1 MSTARRLRKHRVAM
15 FAIGLMLPAC
25 HSPATEVIRAHPP
38 YSRLAGR
45 WSATVREIL
54 GHAFSDED
62 LGETEWSLLDERVVV
77 ATVSPDGRFD
87 WSRTWLGVV
96 LGIHG
101 LCEPGDQCRVRR
113 FGGAEYEVISA
124 EYAPTKSLI
133 EVAEVPHQDGTYN
146 LMSYLQ
152 MELQLQSQHRALAQ
166 IVTDGPY
173 PLGASPE
180 RPTPP
185 SGPIDYST
193 PYSWTLT
200 LARHDDAPQKRK
212 RVRSSIAGTWAE
224 YPDSYRAV
232 LVIRADGTFDWTATD
247 GGIFGSFYQLDH
259 SGDRAVGV
267 FAGQLHEVVDA
278 KYRPNE
284 SRIKVRSWRRDD
296 PSVDQ
301 MFELVAKAA
310 GPNAI
315 RVRVRTTADDG
326 RRERLAATLYRNEC
340 AREREEDVLDAVR
353 RAGEVQ

>member
-1 MSTARRLRKHRVAM
+1 MSTARSLRKHRVVM

-25 HSPATEVIRAHPP
+25 HNPAFEALRADPP

-54 GHAFSDED
+54 GHAFSDGD
-62 LGETEWSLLDERVVV
+62 LSETEWSVLDERVVV
-77 ATVSPDGRFD
+77 ATVLPNARFD

-96 LGIHG
+96 TGIHG
-101 LCEPGDQCRVRR
+101 PCEQGDRCRARR
-113 FGGAEYEVISA
+113 FGGTEYEVIKADYS
-124 EYAPTKSLI
+124 PTKSVI
-133 EVAEVPHQDGTYN
+133 EVASAPGQDDSQS
-146 LMSYLQ
+146 LMSYLR
-152 MELQLQSQHRALAQ
+152 MEVQLQSQHRALAQ

-200 LARHDDAPQKRK
+200 LERHDDAPQKRT

-232 LVIRADGTFDWTATD
+232 LVIRADGTFDWTATA
-247 GGIFGSFYQLDH
+247 GGVFGSFYQLDH
-259 SGDRAVGV
+259 AGDRAVGV

-301 MFELVAKAA
+301 MFELVARAA
-310 GPNAI
+310 GADAI
-315 RVRVRTTADDG
+315 RVRARTTADDG
-326 RRERLAATLYRNEC
+326 GKKQMEATLCRNEC
-340 AREREEDVLDAVR
+340 AREREEDVLDAIR
-353 RAGEVQ
+353 RITQTR